1 MAPCCCLDDKGE
13 AAAEAGLRG
22 GAAREGVRRQDG
34 QQPAA
39 AGGRRE
45 GPAPHRPQHRGQKLQ
60 QEEHLQP
67 TQVKKKNPHTSH
79 CRSSLRGTPQRHS
92 SFWNHVGRAGKASP
106 AVSLHHM
113 SLLTLFSKDLHGYL
127 DVKMT
132 KYVVS
137 CFFFVLFICVPIIA
151 FHTLGSSD
159 LRKHLT
165 DRARK

>member
-1 MAPCCCLDDKGE
+1 MAPCSRLDDKGE

-22 GAAREGVRRQDG
+22 GAAREGVRREDG

-67 TQVKKKNPHTSH
+67 TQVKKEKKKVKHPTLTQLPPRNT
-79 CRSSLRGTPQRHS
+79 RTPLQLQTT
-92 SFWNHVGRAGKASP
+92 VGRAGEASSVVP
-106 AVSLHHM
+106 LHHM
-113 SLLTLFSKDLHGYL
+113 SLLNLFSKDLHGYL

-137 CFFFVLFICVPIIA
+137 CFFCFVLFVCQ
-151 FHTLGSSD
+151 L
-159 LRKHLT
+159 
-165 DRARK
+165 